1 MLTIFVTSMPASADI
16 ILPGS
21 KINCALNSPNSFF
34 AASANSFIS
43 NSLSIGLKPPPR
55 SIVFN
60 SIPSDLTISQK
71 FQSFLIL
78 TLGAKILGLVGKLNR
93 TD

>member
-1 MLTIFVTSMPASADI
+1 MLTIFVTSIPVSADI

-43 NSLSIGLKPPPR
+43 NSLSTGLKPPPR

-60 SIPSDLTISQK
+60 SIPCDLTFSQK
-71 FQSFLIL
+71 FL
-78 TLGAKILGLVGKLNR
+78 KILKNFNPAKRKLQC
-93 TD
+93 

>member
-1 MLTIFVTSMPASADI
+1 MLTIFVTSIPASADI

-43 NSLSIGLKPPPR
+43 NSLSIGLKPPR

-60 SIPSDLTISQK
+60 SIPSDLTFSQNFLK
-71 FQSFLIL
+71 F
-78 TLGAKILGLVGKLNR
+78 
-93 TD
+93 